1 MDAVHMDHAEILHI
15 GNAISPRAGRS
26 KRLFQYLAANP
37 NTPSRQV
44 IQNVGITNLSE
55 VAHQANESIFPA
67 GVMIGCIKPLTLGRE
82 PGSQQHLWSVF
93 RVHPETQNNNNLEV
107 QDATNRGE

>member
-1 MDAVHMDHAEILHI
+1 MDAVSLDPAEVLHI
-15 GNAISPRAGRS
+15 GNTISPRAGRS
-26 KRLFQYLAANP
+26 KRLFTYLAANP

-67 GVMIGCIKPLTLGRE
+67 GVMIGCIKPLTLGSE
-82 PGSQQHLWSVF
+82 PASQQHLWSVF
-93 RVHPETQNNNNLEV
+93 RVNPATKNNQGV
-107 QDATNRGE
+107 QDATTGTE